1 MAWKQ
6 IKRKVSN
13 WSLNLRIEPDDD
25 LTSMEVYDPVLN
37 NLDEEPTEIHLILPA
52 APSPRTPRTPKS
64 IQSFSPFTPSPVFS
78 SCNRFSSVDI
88 KRNLAYIP
96 KKSPPPL
103 PIHTTRGGKVKY
115 FLKLP
120 PKPFQD
126 APDVVRSILLRAG
139 TISGG
144 SKRSLKGRST
154 SFLKR
159 KKKEEEEEEPKP
171 WMKEVLSGS
180 SYQTASSGEEERT
193 LNVEKPSV
201 QAMAMKPEKK
211 GQLDPGSPSKMVC
224 MKELGP
230 PLPQGGN
237 SNGYSSDESFN
248 FFDESA
254 APVKAEKGKKEEI
267 VATLELS
274 SKKKEN
280 SGAIHKRT
288 FNWGDELTREMVDML
303 EKHQL

>member
-13 WSLNLRIEPDDD
+13 WTLNLRVEPDED
-25 LTSMEVYDPVLN
+25 LTSMEVYDPVLV

-52 APSPRTPRTPKS
+52 VPSPRTPKTSKS
-64 IQSFSPFTPSPVFS
+64 IHSFSPFTPSPVHS

-96 KKSPPPL
+96 KKSAPPPPL
-103 PIHTTRGGKVKY
+103 PSPRSSRVTS
-115 FLKLP
+115 FLKLRP
-120 PKPFQD
+120 HSFQD
-126 APDVVRSILLRAG
+126 APDVVRSILRAG

-159 KKKEEEEEEPKP
+159 KKKEEEEEPKP
-171 WMKEVLSGS
+171 WMKERLSGS
-180 SYQTASSGEEERT
+180 SYQTASSGEGERM
-193 LNVEKPSV
+193 LNVEKLKV
-201 QAMAMKPEKK
+201 MAMKPEKK
-211 GQLDPGSPSKMVC
+211 GQLDPGSPSKMVYT
-224 MKELGP
+224 KVLGS

-237 SNGYSSDESFN
+237 SNGDSSDESFN
-248 FFDESA
+248 FFGESA
-254 APVKAEKGKKEEI
+254 TPAKLEKEEKEKI
-267 VATLELS
+267 LISQELN
-274 SKKKEN
+274 SKKIEDLRMGQRN
-280 SGAIHKRT
+280 

-303 EKHQL
+303 EKHQLR